1 MARRNQDQGQ
11 QMYNDAPA
19 SEADWDKVSPPRSGG
34 AASPKRDIIA
44 LRAPPSETFR
54 EPKEP
59 AAERP
64 VETPEIDHPA
74 EPAEKAERPA
84 KPAESE
90 AKPGQQPAAKEEK
103 PDDKPRKGFLRRH
116 PILAPVGLIAL
127 LLAAAAGYLYWD
139 QTSHFESTDDAF
151 IAARQF
157 AIAPK
162 VAGYITAVPVTDNQ
176 HVNKGD
182 VIARIDQRDY
192 LTALAQAQAQVAGA
206 EAGIHNVDT
215 QIATQDAQ
223 ISSAQAQVAQAQANS
238 ELARVTWGRDQ
249 PLVKQ
254 GWATAQQGTT
264 DVQNLKAQQSAVD
277 SAQAALKVAQ
287 RQIDTLRAQRTSQ
300 EASVAQA
307 QAQLD
312 QAKLNLSYTTVTAD
326 QPGRVVNLS
335 GAVGQYAQAGTNLT
349 MFVPDEIWVVANYKE
364 TQLDRM
370 RPGQP
375 VDIEIDAYPERHF
388 RGHLDSVQPGSG
400 PAFSLL
406 PPENAT
412 GNYVKIV
419 QRVPVKIILDNPPTD
434 VSLGPGMSV
443 VPTARVDPKPTL
455 YEKLKADFARWRGRV

>member
-1 MARRNQDQGQ
+1 
-11 QMYNDAPA
+11 MYKDAPTL
-19 SEADWDKVSPPRSGG
+19 EADWDKVSPPRSGG
-34 AASPKRDIIA
+34 SASPKRDIIA
-44 LRAPPSETFR
+44 LRAPPR
-54 EPKEP
+54 EPSPEAEQP

-64 VETPEIDHPA
+64 VETPDRPA
-74 EPAEKAERPA
+74 KPDEKTERPA
-84 KPAESE
+84 KPAEKE
-90 AKPGQQPAAKEEK
+90 AEPGDQQASKEKK
-103 PDDKPRKGFLRRH
+103 PDEKPRKNFLRRH
-116 PILAPVGLIAL
+116 PLIAGAGLVAL
-127 LLAAAAGYLYWD
+127 LVAGVAAYVYWD
-139 QTSHFESTDDAF
+139 HSSHFESTDDAF

-162 VAGYITAVPVTDNQ
+162 IAGYVTAVPVTDNQ

-182 VIARIDQRDY
+182 VIAKIDQRDY

-223 ISSAQAQVAQAQANS
+223 IASAQAQVAQTQANQ
-238 ELARVTWGRDQ
+238 ELAKVTWGRDQ

-264 DVQNLKAQQSAVD
+264 DIQNLKAQQATVD

-287 RQIDTLRAQRTSQ
+287 RQIDTLRAQRTTQ
-300 EASVAQA
+300 EASLAQA

-312 QAKLNLSYTTVTAD
+312 QANLNLSYTTVTAD

-349 MFVPDEIWVVANYKE
+349 MFVPDDIWVVANYKE

-375 VDIEIDAYPERHF
+375 VDLEIDAYPERAFH
-388 RGHLDSVQPGSG
+388 GHLDSVQPGSG

-419 QRVPVKIILDNPPTD
+419 QRVPVKLILDNPPTD

-455 YEKLKADFARWRGRV
+455 YEKWKADFGRWRGRV

>member
-1 MARRNQDQGQ
+1 
-11 QMYNDAPA
+11 MYKDAPA

-34 AASPKRDIIA
+34 SASPKRDIMS
-44 LRAPPSETFR
+44 LRAPPSETPP
-54 EPKEP
+54 E
-59 AAERP
+59 AERP
-64 VETPEIDHPA
+64 AEAPEKTAPPA
-74 EPAEKAERPA
+74 EPAEKTERPA
-84 KPAESE
+84 EPAEQE
-90 AKPGQQPAAKEEK
+90 AKPGQQAASKENK
-103 PDDKPRKGFLRRH
+103 SLTRSRAKASSADAHFL
-116 PILAPVGLIAL
+116 AGAGLIAL
-127 LLAAAAGYLYWD
+127 LAAGAAAYVYWD
-139 QTSHFESTDDAF
+139 NSSHFESTDDAF

-162 VAGYITAVPVTDNQ
+162 VAGYVTAVPVTDNQ

-182 VIARIDQRDY
+182 VIAKIDQRDY

-223 ISSAQAQVAQAQANS
+223 ITSAQAQVAQAQANM

-300 EASVAQA
+300 EATLAQA
-307 QAQLD
+307 KAQLD
-312 QAKLNLSYTTVTAD
+312 QATLNLSYTTVTAD

-335 GAVGQYAQAGTNLT
+335 GAVGQYAQAGTNLA
-349 MFVPDEIWVVANYKE
+349 MLVPDEIWVVANYKE

-375 VDIEIDAYPERHF
+375 VDIEIDAYPERAFH
-388 RGHLDSVQPGSG
+388 GHLDSVQPGSG

-419 QRVPVKIILDNPPTD
+419 QRVPVKLILDNPPTD

-455 YEKLKADFARWRGRV
+455 YEKLRADFGRWRGRV

>member
-19 SEADWDKVSPPRSGG
+19 SEADWDKVSPRSGG

-44 LRAPPSETFR
+44 LRAPPAETFR

-64 VETPEIDHPA
+64 VATPEIDHPA

-103 PDDKPRKGFLRRH
+103 PDDAPRKGFLRRH

-182 VIARIDQRDY
+182 VIARIDPRDY

-277 SAQAALKVAQ
+277 SAQASLKVAQ
-287 RQIDTLRAQRTSQ
+287 RQID
-300 EASVAQA
+300 
-307 QAQLD
+307 
-312 QAKLNLSYTTVTAD
+312 
-326 QPGRVVNLS
+326 
-335 GAVGQYAQAGTNLT
+335 
-349 MFVPDEIWVVANYKE
+349 
-364 TQLDRM
+364 
-370 RPGQP
+370 
-375 VDIEIDAYPERHF
+375 
-388 RGHLDSVQPGSG
+388 
-400 PAFSLL
+400 
-406 PPENAT
+406 
-412 GNYVKIV
+412 
-419 QRVPVKIILDNPPTD
+419 
-434 VSLGPGMSV
+434 
-443 VPTARVDPKPTL
+443 
-455 YEKLKADFARWRGRV
+455 